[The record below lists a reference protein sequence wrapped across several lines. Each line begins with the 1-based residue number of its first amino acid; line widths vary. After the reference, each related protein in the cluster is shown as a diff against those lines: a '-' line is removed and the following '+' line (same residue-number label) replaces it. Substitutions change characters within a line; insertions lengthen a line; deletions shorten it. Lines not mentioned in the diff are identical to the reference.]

1 MSQLF
6 PAFVARTNC
15 SYIKEEPTSNI
26 AAVPLKAF
34 GTKYINDGP
43 MVYRIETVPMSQ
55 WDIKRNLDNA
65 IKYLNHTLI
74 SIENQRDYLKS
85 IAELKHESCNWSKN
99 EIVKTEEKLK
109 ELELNKKE
117 YEDTIKFCNL
127 YIIKG

>member
-6 PAFVARTNC
+6 PAFVAKINC
-15 SYIKEEPTSNI
+15 SYIKEESTSQI
-26 AAVPLKAF
+26 TAVPLKAF

-43 MVYRIETVPMSQ
+43 MVYRVETVPMSQ

-109 ELELNKKE
+109 ELELNKEE

-127 YIIKG
+127 YIIKN